1 MPELTSAAPTA
12 ADSLGGASE
21 DVLSSSLYNRDLS
34 PVPPESRHWGAYEF
48 AALWVG
54 MSICIPSY
62 MLAAG
67 LIAGGMSWG
76 QALFT
81 IFLGNVIVLVPM
93 LMNSHAGAKYG
104 IPLPVYARSAFGVL
118 GANIPSLAR
127 ALVAC
132 GWFGIQTWIGGQ
144 AIHTILVAQ
153 WPAWANVPGGLWIC
167 FFSFWLLNMWIVL
180 RGINSIKWLE
190 AWAAPF
196 LLLASAAL
204 LVWAYTRAG
213 SFGPL
218 FSAQGKFA
226 TFGEFFPFFVASLT
240 GMVGFWATL
249 ALNICDFTRY
259 ARSQRAHM
267 VGQSLGLPLTMTLY
281 SFIGIAVTSMTIAIF
296 GEAIWDPV
304 ALAGRMGSP
313 LAVTLALLGVAAA
326 TLTTNVAA
334 NVVSPANAFS
344 NAWPRRI
351 SFRTGGM
358 ITGVLGIVMMPWK
371 LLADYETY
379 LFTWLVGYSGFLG
392 PIAGIL
398 ICDYFLIR
406 KKIIVVSD
414 LYRRGSFYEFSGG
427 IHWNAVIAL
436 VAGCAVAFIGLFV
449 EPLRFLYNYAWF
461 VGFAVGFGVYYA
473 LVRRAPNHPRAV
485 RTT

>member
-1 MPELTSAAPTA
+1 MTAPSISAGVPLQAGTRE
-12 ADSLGGASE
+12 STL
-21 DVLSSSLYNRDLS
+21 LNKDLA
-34 PVPPESRHWGAYEF
+34 PVPAEARRWGPYEF

-76 QALFT
+76 QALGT

-93 LMNSHAGAKYG
+93 LLNSHAGAKYG
-104 IPLPVYARSAFGVL
+104 IPFPVYARSAFGLL
-118 GANIPSLAR
+118 GANFPSLAR

-132 GWFGIQTWIGGQ
+132 GWFGIQTWIGGM
-144 AIHTILVAQ
+144 AIHTILLSQ
-153 WPAWANVPGGLWIC
+153 WPEWGAVGGGVWIC
-167 FFSFWLLNMWIVL
+167 FFSFWALNMWVVL

-190 AWAAPF
+190 MWAAPF
-196 LLLASAAL
+196 LLAVSLGL
-204 LVWAYTRAG
+204 LVWAYREAG

-218 FSAQGKFA
+218 FSTRSSFA
-226 TFGEFFPFFVASLT
+226 TWREFFPFFIVSLT
-240 GMVGFWATL
+240 GMVGFWSTL

-259 ARSQRAHM
+259 ARSQRAHII
-267 VGQSLGLPLTMTLY
+267 GQSAGLPLTMTLY
-281 SFIGIAVTSMTIAIF
+281 SFIGIAVTSMTVALF

-313 LAVTLALLGVAAA
+313 LAVTLALAGVAAA

-334 NVVSPANAFS
+334 NVVSPANAFA

-351 SFRTGGM
+351 NFRLGGL
-358 ITGVLGIVMMPWK
+358 ITGLLGILMMPWK
-371 LLADYETY
+371 LLANYETY

-392 PIAGIL
+392 PVAGIL

-406 KKIIVVSD
+406 KKILLVGD
-414 LYRRGSFYEFSGG
+414 LYRRGSLYEYSGG
-427 IHWNAVIAL
+427 FHWRGLAAL
-436 VAGCAVAFIGLFV
+436 GAGCAVAFVGLVV
-449 EPLRFLYNYAWF
+449 EPLRFLYSYSWF
-461 VGFAVGFGVYYA
+461 VGFAVGFAVYYLLA
-473 LVRRAPNHPRAV
+473 RRRV
-485 RTT
+485 